1 MLERVYEHLI
11 TKPKYNTLENK
22 YETLRV
28 ELDRKGYELTLEKR
42 IREKQ
47 IELFNQKLEEII
59 NENIKLREEISR
71 MKKDKKKVNKSEKNN
86 TPR

>member
-1 MLERVYEHLI
+1 MLKRLYEHLI

-42 IREKQ
+42 VRGKQ
-47 IELFNQKLEEII
+47 TELFNQKLEEIM
-59 NENIKLREEISR
+59 NENIKLREEITR
-71 MKKDKKKVNKSEKNN
+71 IKKRRGKLLKRNWHV
-86 TPR
+86 